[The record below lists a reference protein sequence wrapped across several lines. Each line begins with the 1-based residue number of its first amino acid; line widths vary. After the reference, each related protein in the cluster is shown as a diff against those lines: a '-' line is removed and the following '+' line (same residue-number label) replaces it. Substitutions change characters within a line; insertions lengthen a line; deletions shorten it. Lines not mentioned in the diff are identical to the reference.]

1 MLTLAEQ
8 ETSIL
13 LEPLNDIARIY
24 SSNPV
29 HVRKL
34 DKLCKENPTD
44 WKCTGVSKIGGD
56 VIGKTYECP
65 KDFIVFRSKRRI
77 MTEEQR
83 AANMARLEKMRAA
96 KEQRAAQD

>member
-13 LEPLNDIARIY
+13 LEPLNDNAKIY

-44 WKCTGVSKIGGD
+44 WKCTDVSRLHGE
-56 VIGKTYECP
+56 VIGKSYECP
-65 KDFIVFRSKRRI
+65 KEFIVFRSKRRI
-77 MTEEQR
+77 LTEEQR
-83 AANMARLEKMRAA
+83 AAAAENARRMNRERLKAS
-96 KEQRAAQD
+96 QS